1 MKVGK
6 TNTERGPVVGR
17 EQREEVVDRRAVA
30 TTQIHTINHK
40 SQTGHTHTDAHAHRE
55 TDNTHYGLIREGNV
69 DRKGREKSDM
79 SKWLSGFSENE
90 LGQHSFLNSYLS
102 FD

>member
-1 MKVGK
+1 M
-6 TNTERGPVVGR
+6 GR

-40 SQTGHTHTDAHAHRE
+40 SQTGRTHTDAQTRRE
-55 TDNTHYGLIREGNV
+55 THNTHYGLIREGNV
-69 DRKGREKSDM
+69 ERKGREKSDM
-79 SKWLSGFSENE
+79 SKWLSGFSENDS
-90 LGQHSFLNSYLS
+90 GQHNFLNSYLS

>member
-1 MKVGK
+1 M
-6 TNTERGPVVGR
+6 GR

-40 SQTGHTHTDAHAHRE
+40 SQTGRTHTDAHAHTRR
-55 TDNTHYGLIREGNV
+55 DNTEYGFIGEGNV
-69 DRKGREKSDM
+69 ERKGREKSDM
-79 SKWLSGFSENE
+79 SKWLSGFSEND
-90 LGQHSFLNSYLS
+90 LGQHNFLTSYLG